1 MEDIRQV
8 GIDRVVDITLGQDE
22 KAFHILIEFYASGN
36 LILTDHEYKII
47 SLLRTHRYDE
57 DTRCAVGEPYP
68 FTYAANL
75 NLDSI
80 VSDKAGIENML
91 VQIMMKQEAEA
102 TQSKYS
108 L

>member
-1 MEDIRQV
+1 M
-8 GIDRVVDITLGQDE
+8 GQGE
-22 KAFHILIEFYASGN
+22 GANHILIEFYASGN

-68 FTYAANL
+68 FTFAANL

-80 VSDKAGIENML
+80 VKNKVELDQMLLEIETKKEEVADQSNL
-91 VQIMMKQEAEA
+91 VYVNLFRRQKD
-102 TQSKYS
+102 
-108 L
+108 

>member
-1 MEDIRQV
+1 
-8 GIDRVVDITLGQDE
+8 LGQGE
-22 KAFHILIEFYASGN
+22 GANHILIEFYASGN

-68 FTYAANL
+68 FTFAANL

-80 VSDKAGIENML
+80 VKNKEELDQMLLEIESKKEEDIADKSNLIL
-91 VQIMMKQEAEA
+91 C
-102 TQSKYS
+102 
-108 L
+108 

>member
-1 MEDIRQV
+1 
-8 GIDRVVDITLGQDE
+8 LGQGE
-22 KAFHILIEFYASGN
+22 GANHILIEFYASGN

-68 FTYAANL
+68 FTFAANL

-80 VSDKAGIENML
+80 VKNKVELDVMLAEIESKKEEVADKSKL
-91 VQIMMKQEAEA
+91 V
-102 TQSKYS
+102 
-108 L
+108 LC